1 MATAKDPGKRAER
14 AIGRSPE
21 RLTLAERLSLAGKC
35 IALEIYTPQNLALRR
50 IEAIGDSAEE
60 CIRMLRARGLD
71 PKGFE
76 FSRLQ
81 APY

>member
-1 MATAKDPGKRAER
+1 MARAKNLEN

-21 RLTLAERLSLAGKC
+21 RLTLEERLAFAGKC

-50 IEAIGDSAEE
+50 IEAIGDSPVD
-60 CIRMLRARGLD
+60 CIRMLRARGLN
-71 PKGFE
+71 PAAFE
-76 FSRLQ
+76 FSRLP

>member
-1 MATAKDPGKRAER
+1 MDPAKNPEL

-21 RLTLAERLSLAGKC
+21 RLTLQERLALAGKF

-50 IEAIGDSAEE
+50 IEAIGDSSAD
-60 CIRMLRARGLD
+60 CIRILRARGLK
-71 PKGFE
+71 PTAFE
-76 FSRLQ
+76 LSRLP

>member
-1 MATAKDPGKRAER
+1 MMDREKNTER

-21 RLTLAERLSLAGKC
+21 RLTLKERLSLAGKF

-50 IEAIGDSAEE
+50 IEAIGDSPAD
-60 CIRMLRARGLD
+60 CIRTLRTRGLD
-71 PKGFE
+71 PTAFE
-76 FSRLQ
+76 LSRLP

>member
-1 MATAKDPGKRAER
+1 MRRATNPED

-21 RLTLAERLSLAGKC
+21 RLTLGERLSLAGKF

-50 IEAIGDSAEE
+50 IEAIGDSPPD
-60 CIRMLRARGLD
+60 CIRMLRARGLN
-71 PKGFE
+71 PTAFE
-76 FSRLQ
+76 LSRLP